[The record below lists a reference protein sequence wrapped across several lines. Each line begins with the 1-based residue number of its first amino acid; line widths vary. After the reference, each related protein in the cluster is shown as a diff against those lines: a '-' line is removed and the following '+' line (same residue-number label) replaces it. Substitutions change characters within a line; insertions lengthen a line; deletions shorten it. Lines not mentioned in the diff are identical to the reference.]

1 MVLLGRSVPCRRGR
15 LLLVRGPLRRHDQGQ
30 RFVGFAN
37 RDRVGPHGAP
47 RGGRERR
54 GRDRSRRIHEN
65 QSLRDHQ
72 RRLRGRP
79 GSGGRAPGA
88 LQEPPAALPVSA
100 HDRVRARAAQD
111 RDRKDP
117 ALQAPR
123 ARSRNGPGLVSKHI
137 AVLPCDGAGK
147 EVVPE
152 AIKVLTAAGA
162 RFEYEEFDINADAY
176 LRTKVA
182 IPAEVWSQLEKADA
196 ILFGAVGDPRV
207 PDAEYLAGVLLR
219 LRFELDLYVNLRP
232 AKLYDDRLS
241 PLRREDRRRTD
252 LLIVRENTEG
262 LYVGMG
268 GRFKK
273 GSKEEIATQEDVNTH
288 LGVTRI
294 IEHAF
299 QVAKREVVMVDKS
312 NAMTFAGGLWQDR
325 WKAVAAAHPRVKT
338 RHLLVDA
345 AAMQLVKDPSQFDVI
360 VTGNLFGDILSDLTA
375 ELVGGMGI
383 APSAN
388 INPASGRG
396 LFEPVHGTAPDI
408 AGKALVNP
416 VGAILSAAMMVRQL
430 GVPDMANAIEGA
442 VESAI
447 RARQCTRDIGGDL
460 STSQAGDAIV
470 KRLGD

>member
-1 MVLLGRSVPCRRGR
+1 LGR
-15 LLLVRGPLRRHDQGQ
+15 
-30 RFVGFAN
+30 N
-37 RDRVGPHGAP
+37 
-47 RGGRERR
+47 
-54 GRDRSRRIHEN
+54 
-65 QSLRDHQ
+65 
-72 RRLRGRP
+72 
-79 GSGGRAPGA
+79 
-88 LQEPPAALPVSA
+88 
-100 HDRVRARAAQD
+100 
-111 RDRKDP
+111 
-117 ALQAPR
+117 
-123 ARSRNGPGLVSKHI
+123 HI

-152 AIKVLTAAGA
+152 AIKVLRAAGA
-162 RFEYEEFDINADAY
+162 DFEFEEFDVNADAY
-176 LRTKVA
+176 LRTGVA
-182 IPAEVWSQLEKADA
+182 IPDVTWKQIAASDA

-207 PDAEYLAGVLLR
+207 PDAAYLAGVLLR

-241 PLRREDRRRTD
+241 PLRREDRRRVD

-273 GSKEEIATQEDVNTH
+273 GTDQEVAIQEDLNTH

-299 QVAKREVVMVDKS
+299 GIATREVVMVDKS
-312 NAMTFAGGLWQDR
+312 NAMTFAGGLWQER
-325 WKAVAAAHPRVKT
+325 WKAVAAAHPRIKS
-338 RHLLVDA
+338 RHLYVDA
-345 AAMQLVKDPSQFDVI
+345 AAMQLVKDPTQFEVM

-375 ELVGGMGI
+375 ELVGGMGV
-383 APSAN
+383 APSGN
-388 INPASGRG
+388 INPSSGRG

-408 AGKALVNP
+408 AGKGLVNP
-416 VGAILSAAMMVRQL
+416 VGAILSAAMMVKHL

-447 RARQCTRDIGGDL
+447 RAGECTRDIGGSL

-470 KRLGD
+470 KRLRD